1 MSAEVSPIEGTRDWG
16 PTGESKWTLFGS
28 FCTRQLLRD
37 STGPAGSLLWAYS
50 GAKMGQ
56 NTSQRGGAHDRPT
69 RGCLLLR
76 RAQKAHDSHFDS
88 VLE

>member
-1 MSAEVSPIEGTRDWG
+1 VSAEVSPIEGTRDWG

-50 GAKMGQ
+50 GEKWVK
-56 NTSQRGGAHDRPT
+56 TPPRGAELTIGLQEVVYYCEERRRPMT
-69 RGCLLLR
+69 ATLT
-76 RAQKAHDSHFDS
+76 AF
-88 VLE
+88 